1 MLGTGHQG
9 LVLTGAALGSGLAAT
24 ALWGSRRAWLSHHQ
38 VVDKALNVSAL
49 AWLACLLASTWLVL
63 SGKQLALAYITHFGN
78 QLLVVSV
85 TFLLL
90 TCAGIA
96 GKAVSLLL
104 LAQALAGSVALYVY
118 HLGGNAQAQAWQT
131 WIAINLLFAL
141 GFTAA
146 VAYRVYLTHSFPCW
160 LALAGSLIGLG
171 LGFEGGLLADDE
183 RHSPTLLPQF
193 YAAVLL
199 VIWHLIK
206 QRVDNHGQHLS
217 MTPDFQS
224 SSTLEPLS
232 SLGAA
237 HDIAASAVANERHRI
252 AQELH
257 DGVGSQIVNI
267 LSSLDSLAPGQ
278 HLVAMALE
286 QCLADLKMTVDA
298 IDSAN
303 DNALEALGR
312 LRYRIQHSLD
322 RLGIRMLWKVEICGE
337 LEAVRGEPAQQ
348 VLRIAQECL
357 TNVIRHADASVVGV
371 VLRFVPETNSLVLE
385 VRDNGRG
392 IGRGRAGRTGGKGL
406 ESMRRRA
413 QLIGGE
419 LLISSK
425 ASVGT
430 RVRLTLPLVENP
442 VQAAQLPPQE
452 APDPADAARQM
463 CLPL

>member
-1 MLGTGHQG
+1 MLSTGHQG
-9 LVLTGAALGSGLAAT
+9 LVLAGAALGSGLAAT
-24 ALWGSRRAWLSHHQ
+24 ALWGSRRAWSSHYQ
-38 VVDKALNVSAL
+38 FVDKALNVAAL
-49 AWLACLLASTWLVL
+49 AWLVCLLASTWLAL
-63 SGKQLALAYITHFGN
+63 SGKQLALAYITHLGN

-85 TFLLL
+85 TFFLL

-96 GKAVSLLL
+96 GKGVGLML
-104 LAQALAGSVALYVY
+104 LAQALAGSAALYMY
-118 HLGGNAQAQAWQT
+118 HLGGNMQAQAWLA

-146 VAYRVYLTHSFPCW
+146 VAYRLYLTHSFPCW

-171 LGFEGGLLADDE
+171 LGIDGGLLADDA

-193 YAAVLL
+193 YAAFLL

-206 QRVDNHGQHLS
+206 QRVEHYGQHLS
-217 MTPDFQS
+217 MTPDFQNS
-224 SSTLEPLS
+224 SNLEPLS
-232 SLGAA
+232 SFGAA
-237 HDIAASAVANERHRI
+237 HDMATSAVVNERHRI

-267 LSSLDSLAPGQ
+267 LSSLDSRVPGQ
-278 HLVAMALE
+278 HLVALALE
-286 QCLADLKMTVDA
+286 QCLADLKLTVDA

-312 LRYRIQHSLD
+312 LRYRMQHSLD

-392 IGRGRAGRTGGKGL
+392 IGRSKAGRTGGKGL

-425 ASVGT
+425 ASAGT
-430 RVRLTLPLVENP
+430 RVRLTLPLTENP
-442 VQAAQLPPQE
+442 V
-452 APDPADAARQM
+452 
-463 CLPL
+463 